1 MTRGSHATTVCCL
14 FGKVGLDV
22 RISTLVKLAAI
33 VAVVVIAIQIGRNIA
48 DHMRPACGLSG
59 TGVAHADTSG
69 CLDLH
74 NAAVDPAWAAQQ
86 QQRLTGST
94 LTTGLLYTTNSTDP
108 GPPITSGE
116 TGHSFDIAMRYLG
129 PYAGKQIIDRPPGH
143 QAAGHVEAKAAAL
156 MRAADRKFGVLV
168 INNAPCT
175 YASGVGCGVAMTLIL
190 PIGSSVVVWWPG
202 GHKTF
207 DGTAANQ

>member
-1 MTRGSHATTVCCL
+1 M
-14 FGKVGLDV
+14 
-22 RISTLVKLAAI
+22 STLFKLAAI
-33 VAVVVIAIQIGRNIA
+33 VAAVVIVIQIGRNLSG
-48 DHMRPACGLSG
+48 HTSLTCGLSG
-59 TGVAHADTSG
+59 AGVAHADTSD

-86 QQRLTGST
+86 QQRLTGSA
-94 LTTGLLYTTNSTDP
+94 LTTGLLYTTSSADP
-108 GPPITSGE
+108 SPPIKSGE
-116 TGHSFDIAMRYLG
+116 TGHAFDIAVLYLQ

-156 MRAADRKFGVLV
+156 LRAATRKFGVLV
-168 INNAPCT
+168 INNSPCT
-175 YASGVGCGVAMTLIL
+175 YASGVGCDVAMTLIL
-190 PIGSSVVVWWPG
+190 PIGSSIVVWWPG